1 MIAEALRAAGPLV
14 RTGGDTWHF
23 LFAPAGLASQR
34 PWGLAR
40 VEWRGWGGWVVAPPS
55 HHAGGAVAAWVR
67 DLDARLPELPAAISE
82 RLEQVGPAEPL
93 THLIYAQARD

>member
-1 MIAEALRAAGPLV
+1 
-14 RTGGDTWHF
+14 
-23 LFAPAGLASQR
+23 
-34 PWGLAR
+34 
-40 VEWRGWGGWVVAPPS
+40 VAPPS